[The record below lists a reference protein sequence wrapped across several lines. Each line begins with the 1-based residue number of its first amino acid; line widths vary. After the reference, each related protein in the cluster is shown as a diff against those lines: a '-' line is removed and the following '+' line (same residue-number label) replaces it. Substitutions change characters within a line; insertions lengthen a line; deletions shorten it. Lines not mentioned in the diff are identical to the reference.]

1 MPVGSGCSK
10 GRAWPSPMS
19 TVRGWW
25 CTCTARGSRTATSR
39 SRPRSSRGCAPIGAR
54 IARASGCFPH
64 RPAAAWRT
72 VSPTTAGPSPT
83 AVCRVRSTAPSSR
96 RASRSERMCTPC
108 AAHPHT
114 AHESSSAIIHYRHH
128 PFHGEQVEIVRRLRR
143 YTADCVVIKLADDV
157 QVAVPTWMLDPLACQ
172 QLADEGRP
180 RISVAALHDLRAL
193 LDSQPCLVTPTPATQ
208 SGQCQHAGGDDAR
221 PHRASTAAATDADVR
236 PPRPVAEAPP
246 SYLTPFPPAS
256 L

>member
-25 CTCTARGSRTATSR
+25 CTCTARGSRTATS
-39 SRPRSSRGCAPIGAR
+39 
-54 IARASGCFPH
+54 
-64 RPAAAWRT
+64 
-72 VSPTTAGPSPT
+72 PSPP
-83 AVCRVRSTAPSSR
+83 PSSR

-114 AHESSSAIIHYRHH
+114 AHESPSAIIHYRHH

-180 RISVAALHDLRAL
+180 RISVAALHDL
-193 LDSQPCLVTPTPATQ
+193 
-208 SGQCQHAGGDDAR
+208 
-221 PHRASTAAATDADVR
+221 
-236 PPRPVAEAPP
+236 
-246 SYLTPFPPAS
+246 
-256 L
+256 